1 MHLSRRIKIQLVLFG
16 LVATVAAVIMVF
28 GYIKLPV
35 LLFGVG
41 RYSVDVELPR
51 SGGIYPTGNVTYRG
65 VEVGR
70 IDKVKLTP
78 DGVAATLSLKSGIDV
93 PSDVT
98 AEVHSVSAVGE
109 QYIALIPRSGSSRPL
124 RDGDVIPADHTTL
137 PPDINELL
145 DAASTGLE
153 AIPGDNLSTVIDES
167 YTAIGG
173 LGPELARLV
182 KGSTGLA
189 IDARENLDALTS
201 LIDQSKPVLDSQSN
215 SSDAIQQWAAQT
227 AEIAT
232 QLKTN
237 DPAVSGLIQNGG
249 AAAQQAKDLIDRIN
263 PTVPILLSNLSGL
276 ADVAVVYNAS
286 IEQDLVL
293 IPQSIAIL
301 GALNVPNLHTR
312 EDYRGPYLSF
322 NLNLGV
328 PPPCVT
334 GYMPTQQQRTP
345 SQLDYPSRPPGDMY
359 CRTPQDARFGVRGVK
374 NTPCPTKPGK
384 RAPTAKM
391 CESDEQYV
399 PLNNGDIWKG
409 DPNATYSGQ
418 QIPQPNGRDSASVPE
433 VGPPPPL
440 VQAPIATATYDP
452 ATGGYVGPDGRPYT
466 QANLAQGAPQNPTW
480 QSMLVPPA
488 R

>member
-1 MHLSRRIKIQLVLFG
+1 MHLNRRIKIQLILFG
-16 LVATVAAVIMVF
+16 LVSTIAALIMVF

-51 SGGIYPTGNVTYRG
+51 SGGIYPSGNVTYRG

-109 QYIALIPRSGSSRPL
+109 QFIALIPRSSTSRPL

-182 KGSTGLA
+182 KGSTNLA
-189 IDARENLDALTS
+189 IDARANLDSITT
-201 LIDQSKPVLDSQSN
+201 LIDQSKPILDAQSN
-215 SSDAIQQWAAQT
+215 SSDAIQRWAAQT

-237 DPAVSGLIQNGG
+237 DAAVSGLIQNGG

-263 PTVPILLSNLSGL
+263 PTVPILLNNLTGV

-286 IEQDLVL
+286 VEQLLVL
-293 IPQSIAIL
+293 VPHSIAIM
-301 GALNVPNLHTR
+301 GALNVPNLHSKP
-312 EDYRGPYLSF
+312 DYRGPYLSF
-322 NLNLGV
+322 NLNLNV
-328 PPPCVT
+328 PPPCTT
-334 GYMPTQQQRTP
+334 GYMPAQQQRTP
-345 SQLDYPSRPPGDMY
+345 SQLDFPDRPPGDLY
-359 CRTPQDARFGVRGVK
+359 CRTAQDARFGVRGVK
-374 NTPCPTKPGK
+374 NTPFPTKPGK

-399 PLNNGDIWKG
+399 PLNRGDSWKG
-409 DPNATYSGQ
+409 DPNATYTGQ
-418 QIPQPNGRDSASVPE
+418 PIPQPNGRDQVSVSQLPA
-433 VGPPPPL
+433 PPPP
-440 VQAPIATATYDP
+440 IAAATYDP
-452 ATGGYVGPDGRPYT
+452 ATGNYVGPDGRIYT
-466 QANLAQGAPQNPTW
+466 QANLAQNAPKNPTW
-480 QSMLVPPA
+480 QSMLTPP
-488 R
+488 